1 MQEQV
6 EVCCIVREIYN
17 GVFEA
22 HFMLILISLGLAAVN
37 HSRRCMRTSSF
48 YVYLNS
54 TLLRFENSQL
64 VSSHQFIIILRF
76 LENL

>member
-22 HFMLILISLGLAAVN
+22 PSFMLIPIFGAGCGKSQQEMYAHLFFL
-37 HSRRCMRTSSF
+37 RF
-48 YVYLNS
+48 LNS

-64 VSSHQFIIILRF
+64 VSSRQFIIILRF